1 MLPRGFEPATLN
13 SLWPDYGPLGFHYG
27 PLWPDYGPLWPDY
40 GLTKDHYGLTMDHF
54 HYGPLGF
61 QGRT

>member
-1 MLPRGFEPATLN
+1 M
-13 SLWPDYGPLGFHYG
+13 DHYG
-27 PLWPDYGPLWPDY
+27 LTMDHY